1 MKHFFSL
8 QWLRIKETGIVF
20 TDELKR
26 IFRDP
31 GVLVIFIVATLVYPF
46 LYKAIY
52 WNEQIKDI
60 PVAGTFEDL
69 CKQVDVMLDSSPG
82 GVGASNKEKYYE
94 KLGVKAIFQGGEKNS
109 VADVFFHKMITFII
123 VIAYALN
130 REALTRRTACQ

>member
-60 PVAGTFEDL
+60 PVAV
-69 CKQVDVMLDSSPG
+69 VDCSQSPESREFLHRWA
-82 GVGASNKEKYYE
+82 VLVPRWQRRSNYCVTRKYT
-94 KLGVKAIFQGGEKNS
+94 V
-109 VADVFFHKMITFII
+109 
-123 VIAYALN
+123 
-130 REALTRRTACQ
+130 